1 MGREVLPAD
10 DVAAAAH
17 NDQRST
23 ESRGRPGFAHKGL
36 KSCLGSLREIDL
48 MRSIK
53 LGFSE
58 PRYRNYKFVNTS
70 EDYIVYMNKNI
81 E

>member
-1 MGREVLPAD
+1 
-10 DVAAAAH
+10 
-17 NDQRST
+17 
-23 ESRGRPGFAHKGL
+23 
-36 KSCLGSLREIDL
+36 

-70 EDYIVYMNKNI
+70 EDYIVYLNKNI

>member
-1 MGREVLPAD
+1 M
-10 DVAAAAH
+10 
-17 NDQRST
+17 
-23 ESRGRPGFAHKGL
+23 RG
-36 KSCLGSLREIDL
+36 
-48 MRSIK
+48 IK

-70 EDYIVYMNKNI
+70 EDYIVYLNKNI